1 MKIELI
7 QNYKKFCCF
16 YECIDAF
23 INYLLNTIY
32 LILNTDFKYYLLD
45 TIYCYILIIIGGDI
59 MLNKIL
65 LRKIKFPLSLRG
77 AFSFCHSRESG
88 NPSSL
93 SLRGAFSFCH
103 SRESGNPSSLSLRGA
118 KQRSN
123 LKGFSLIELMVALAI
138 LAMVSLGIFKA
149 YTTSFQV
156 MADAKDRTVAI
167 NYAQQRMEFIKN
179 NIPLINTEYK
189 FEAYPDEERKYYLVV
204 DVTSDPTDISLNR
217 VTTNV
222 SWSDRNGKK
231 KEVELEMLVYN
242 PDTSGAPVDPDITSI
257 VLNAYPED
265 PLYCETSRIEAEVYV
280 GTTLADYSVM
290 VTFFTTPPGTLSYK
304 DVFTINGIATVNLN
318 NLTSENSTAI
328 VTGIVGALADTVSVD
343 WTPPALLLTAV
354 PEVIFYGETSTIT
367 AVLTGKGEPMSGKP
381 IEFSITS
388 GNGLLN
394 GESSSISVETNEAGE
409 ATVVLSGVEVGTQ
422 VKIEASYCGVDA
434 IPVTIDC
441 LELIIDASASNDIIP
456 PGADSTITALLTEK
470 GSGKPVSGKTI
481 IFSTDNWMISPTNV
495 VTDGNGKATALL
507 SNSSIGEATVTATY
521 GTLSDTVTVNC
532 VSMILTIDAAPIVV
546 QPGESST
553 ITAILKDSSGNPI
566 VGKSITFISAT
577 GTGELSSETA
587 TTNAQGEA
595 NVNIVFSVP
604 EVGVNKVTAEYLT
617 LSKDVDITCTQYQIS
632 VDAEFPEVYV
642 GVPCTITATLK
653 NGGSPVSGKTI
664 NFGTVNGGTLTF
676 NSAVTGTNGQAEVD
690 LSFVKVDEGK
700 TATVTATYTSVS
712 PVFEISDTTTVTCKI
727 KKDFKVIHGNSVIL
741 SGNRTLTLR
750 NNSVDYTLEPGVT
763 TEDCFVRI
771 VNTRLTGIGR
781 TSGGG
786 SQNLDDYT
794 VQISNPQNILT
805 SFNFDRVGSTN
816 NCRVT
821 WEIIQYIGAEGGA
834 NEIKVRTAVGGL
846 STTATA
852 ISGAS
857 LSNISNIN
865 KAVIYITGQSG
876 SNTGTGE
883 WNECL
888 FTSDFIAS
896 GSNWIPRFSR
906 GRSSDTGRVSY
917 AVVEFTGSNWRN
929 IQRITFNSRGS
940 TVTILPPLLDTTKTF
955 LHCQYRYVTN
965 TYTDSGLDD
974 CGETVE
980 VLSTTQLTSRRRPT
994 TGTDASSKYHVVW
1007 VIENTQ
1013 STGKRMI
1020 VQHVSG
1026 TRTDNSGSEEHVWSE
1041 AINGVR
1047 ALDEASIQGETLA
1060 SYDSGT
1066 AYPIGS
1072 EGLVITSTTNLNRI
1086 QSDMGQD
1093 CYYAH
1098 CIVQFPT
1105 VD

>member
-1 MKIELI
+1 
-7 QNYKKFCCF
+7 
-16 YECIDAF
+16 
-23 INYLLNTIY
+23 
-32 LILNTDFKYYLLD
+32 
-45 TIYCYILIIIGGDI
+45 

-65 LRKIKFPLSLRG
+65 LRKIKFP
-77 AFSFCHSRESG
+77 
-88 NPSSL
+88 L

-179 NIPLINTEYK
+179 NTSLINTEYN
-189 FEAYPDEERKYYLVV
+189 FDETKEGKYYLVV
-204 DVTSDPTDISLNR
+204 HVTSDPTDISLNR

-222 SWSDRNGKK
+222 SWSDRNNKP

-242 PDTSGAPVDPDITSI
+242 PDTSGAPVDPDITRIELS
-257 VLNAYPED
+257 AYPED
-265 PLYCETSRIEAEVYV
+265 PLYCETSVIKAEVYE

-304 DVFTINGIATVNLN
+304 DAFTVNGIATVNLN
-318 NLTSENSTAI
+318 NLTSENSPAI
-328 VTGIVGALADTVSVD
+328 VTGMVGALSDTVSVN
-343 WTPPALLLTAV
+343 WTPPVLSLTAI

-367 AVLTGKGEPMSGKP
+367 ALLTGKGEPMSEKP
-381 IEFSITS
+381 IEFSITP

-394 GESSSISVETNEAGE
+394 GESSSTSVETNEAGE
-409 ATVVLSGVEVGTQ
+409 ATVELSEVKVGTK
-422 VKIEASYCGVDA
+422 VNIEASYCGVNKT
-434 IPVTIDC
+434 VLIDC
-441 LELIIDASASNDIIP
+441 RELIINVSVSNETIP
-456 PGADSTITALLTEK
+456 PGADSTITALLTD
-470 GSGKPVSGKTI
+470 GLGNPVSGKTI
-481 IFSTDNWMISPTNV
+481 KFSTNNWTISPTDV
-495 VTDGNGKATALL
+495 VTEGNGKATALL

-521 GTLSDTVTVNC
+521 GTLSDAKTVNC
-532 VSMILTIDAAPIVV
+532 VSMILTIDADPIVV
-546 QPGESST
+546 QPDESST
-553 ITAILKDSSGNPI
+553 ITATLKDSSGNPI

-577 GTGELSSETA
+577 GDLSSATA

-617 LSKDVDITCTQYQIS
+617 LSDDVDITCTQYQIS

-727 KKDFKVIHGNSVIL
+727 KKDFKVIHGNSIIL
-741 SGNRTLTLR
+741 SGRNTFTLT
-750 NNSVDYTLEPGVT
+750 NGVDYTLEPGVT
-763 TEDCFVRI
+763 AEDCFVRI

-786 SQNLDDYT
+786 SQNLCNYT
-794 VQISNPQNILT
+794 VQITNPENILT
-805 SFNFDRVGSTN
+805 SFNLERVGSPQV

-821 WEIIQYIGAEGGA
+821 WEIIQYIGAAGGA

-846 STTATA
+846 LITGTNT
-852 ISGAS
+852 IVNGPS
-857 LSNISNIN
+857 LSNISNKN

-876 SNTGTGE
+876 SYNGLGR

-888 FTSDFIAS
+888 FTSEFIAS
-896 GSNWIPRFSR
+896 GSNWIPRFTR
-906 GRSSDTGRVSY
+906 GRAIDTGRVSY
-917 AVVEFTGSNWRN
+917 AVVEFTGSNWRT
-929 IQRITFNSRGS
+929 IQRKEFNSNNS
-940 TVTILPPLLDTTKTF
+940 TVTIPTPLLSTTKTF
-955 LHCQYRYVTN
+955 LHCQYRYVTTN
-965 TYTDSGLDD
+965 NPGLDD
-974 CGETVE
+974 SGETVE
-980 VLSTTQLTSRRRPT
+980 VLSTTQLKSRRT
-994 TGTDASSKYHVVW
+994 TSTDQSSKYHVVW

-1013 STGKRMI
+1013 STGKYMI

-1026 TRTDNSGSEEHVWSE
+1026 TRTDNVAPEEHVWSE

-1060 SYDSGT
+1060 SNGTDT

-1093 CYYAH
+1093 CSYAH

>member
-1 MKIELI
+1 
-7 QNYKKFCCF
+7 
-16 YECIDAF
+16 
-23 INYLLNTIY
+23 
-32 LILNTDFKYYLLD
+32 
-45 TIYCYILIIIGGDI
+45 
-59 MLNKIL
+59 ML
-65 LRKIKFPLSLRG
+65 KIKRILS
-77 AFSFCHSRESG
+77 
-88 NPSSL
+88 
-93 SLRGAFSFCH
+93 
-103 SRESGNPSSLSLRGA
+103 
-118 KQRSN
+118 K
-123 LKGFSLIELMVALAI
+123 KGFSLIELMVALAI

-257 VLNAYPED
+257 VLNADPED

-304 DVFTINGIATVNLN
+304 DVFTVNGIATVDLN
-318 NLTSENSTAI
+318 NLTSEDSPAI
-328 VTGIVGALADTVSVD
+328 VTGMVGALSDTVSVN

-367 AVLTGKGEPMSGKP
+367 ALLTGKGEPMSGKP

-441 LELIIDASASNDIIP
+441 LELIIKASASNDIIP
-456 PGADSTITALLTEK
+456 PGADSTITAWLTEK

-546 QPGESST
+546 QPGETST
-553 ITAILKDSSGNPI
+553 VTATLTDGSGLPI
-566 VGKSITFISAT
+566 VGKSITFISA
-577 GTGELSSETA
+577 TGELSSETA

-617 LSKDVDITCTQYQIS
+617 LSKDVNITCTQYQIS

-712 PVFEISDTTTVTCKI
+712 PAFEISDTTTVTCKI
-727 KKDFKVIHGNSVIL
+727 KKDFKVIHGNSIIP
-741 SGNRTLTLR
+741 SGSTTLTLTKGA
-750 NNSVDYTLEPGVT
+750 DYTLEPGVT
-763 TEDCFVRI
+763 IEDCFVRI

-786 SQNLDDYT
+786 SQNLCNYT
-794 VQISNPQNILT
+794 VQITNPQNILT
-805 SFNFDRVGSTN
+805 SFNFKREGSTN
-816 NCRVT
+816 DCRVT

-846 STTATA
+846 STTATT

-857 LSNISNIN
+857 LSNIFNIN

-876 SNTGTGE
+876 SNTGRGE

-888 FTSDFIAS
+888 FTSIFA
-896 GSNWIPRFSR
+896 GSSPNWIPRFSR

-929 IQRITFNSRGS
+929 IQRKEFNSNGS
-940 TVTILPPLLDTTKTF
+940 TVTIPIPLLDPTKTF

-974 CGETVE
+974 SGETVK
-980 VLSTTQLTSRRRPT
+980 VLSTTQLTSGRRT
-994 TGTDASSKYHVVW
+994 STDQSSKYHVVW

-1013 STGKRMI
+1013 STGKYMI

-1026 TRTDNSGSEEHVWSE
+1026 PRTDNVAPEEHVWSE
-1041 AINGVR
+1041 VINGVR

-1093 CYYAH
+1093 CDYAH

>member
-1 MKIELI
+1 
-7 QNYKKFCCF
+7 
-16 YECIDAF
+16 
-23 INYLLNTIY
+23 
-32 LILNTDFKYYLLD
+32 
-45 TIYCYILIIIGGDI
+45 

-65 LRKIKFPLSLRG
+65 LRKIKFP
-77 AFSFCHSRESG
+77 
-88 NPSSL
+88 L

-179 NIPLINTEYK
+179 NTSLINTEYK

-304 DVFTINGIATVNLN
+304 DVFTVNGIANVNLN

-328 VTGIVGALADTVSVD
+328 VTGIVGSLADTVSVD
-343 WTPPALLLTAV
+343 WTPPELSLTPL

-367 AVLTGKGEPMSGKP
+367 ALLTGKGEPMSGKP
-381 IEFSITS
+381 IEFSITP

-409 ATVVLSGVEVGTQ
+409 ATVVLSEVEVGTK
-422 VKIEASYCGVDA
+422 VNIEASYCGVNKT
-434 IPVTIDC
+434 VLIDC
-441 LELIIDASASNDIIP
+441 RELNIEVSVSNETIP
-456 PGADSTITALLTEK
+456 PGADSTITAWLTD
-470 GSGKPVSGKTI
+470 GLGNPVSGKTI
-481 IFSTDNWMISPTNV
+481 KFSTNNWTIFPTDV
-495 VTDGNGKATALL
+495 VTEGDGKATALL

-521 GTLSDTVTVNC
+521 GTLSDAKTVNC
-532 VSMILTIDAAPIVV
+532 VSMILTIGAAPIVV
-546 QPGESST
+546 QPDESST
-553 ITAILKDSSGNPI
+553 ITATLKDSSGNPI

-577 GTGELSSETA
+577 GDLSSATA

-617 LSKDVDITCTQYQIS
+617 LSDDVDITCTQYQIS

-794 VQISNPQNILT
+794 VQISNPENILT
-805 SFNFDRVGSTN
+805 SFNFERVGSTN

-857 LSNISNIN
+857 LSNISNKD

-876 SNTGTGE
+876 NNTGTGE

-906 GRSSDTGRVSY
+906 GSAEDRGQVSY

-940 TVTILPPLLDTTKTF
+940 TVTIPIPLLDPTKTF

-974 CGETVE
+974 SGETVK
-980 VLSTTQLTSRRRPT
+980 VLSTTQLTSGRRT
-994 TGTDASSKYHVVW
+994 STDQSSKYHVVW

-1013 STGKRMI
+1013 STGKYMI

-1026 TRTDNSGSEEHVWSE
+1026 PRTDNVAPEEHVWSE
-1041 AINGVR
+1041 VINGVR

-1093 CYYAH
+1093 CDYAH